1 MAREDD
7 EFFAETMK
15 DLVAP
20 RVELTRR
27 QHELLQ
33 KLSETTGKSVKEL
46 VRQALDHYL
55 KGEGLQ

>member
-15 DLVAP
+15 DLAPP